1 MRLTVDIDSH
11 DLDAVAGFAA
21 RFPAGQF
28 GYVVTPNVDHLIR
41 YHDDAEFRELYAD
54 ARLVLM
60 DSRFFAYLLRLVRR
74 ISLAVCPGSDL
85 TLRLF
90 ASVIK
95 PDDRIVVVGG
105 TDAQI
110 QHLRQLY
117 QLTNLVH
124 LNPPMGFIKDA
135 AATEQC
141 LQFVEQHS
149 PFRFCFIAVGSP
161 QQEKVARALKQRG
174 KAAGLALC
182 VGASINFITGDERR
196 APMWMQRIGME
207 WLYRLLQDPK
217 RLARRYLVRGPRIF
231 FLLRRLQFHVRQ
243 AF

>member
-11 DLDAVAGFAA
+11 DLDAVTGFAA
-21 RFPAGQF
+21 RFDAGQF

-41 YHDDAEFRELYAD
+41 YHDEAQFRELYAD
-54 ARLVLM
+54 AQLVLM

-85 TLRLF
+85 TQRLF
-90 ASVIK
+90 SSVIK
-95 PDDRIVVVGG
+95 PHDRIVVIGG

-110 QHLRQLY
+110 QCLRQLHR
-117 QLTNLVH
+117 LDNLVH

-135 AATEQC
+135 AATERC
-141 LQFVEQHS
+141 LQFAEQHS
-149 PFRFCFIAVGSP
+149 PFRFCFLAVGSP

-196 APMWMQRIGME
+196 APLWMQRIGME

-231 FLLRRLQFHVRQ
+231 FLLRRLQFRVRRTI
-243 AF
+243 